1 MVADLVRLRRAG
13 RSVLDGPRGMKRKPL
28 LVLLAALLA
37 GCEEECTR
45 PGWGQPLSYM
55 AAADVREMAVSGSD
69 RKLYAYRAAAGDPF
83 EIAIAYKAGDRVE
96 RCRSGPEFQR
106 FLDAMV
112 TVQVI
117 RQSWHGIYSISSE
130 WFVVELWPAG
140 GDHGVPHRLRPP
152 VPGYPWSVMEWCFG
166 DQYLVDIDPAI
177 WESLRSGCASL
188 GSDSA
193 AKT

>member
-1 MVADLVRLRRAG
+1 MR
-13 RSVLDGPRGMKRKPL
+13 RKPTPIL
-28 LVLLAALLA
+28 LLGAALLA
-37 GCEEECTR
+37 GCEDECTR

-55 AAADVREMAVSGSD
+55 AAADVREMVVSGSD
-69 RKLYAYRAAAGDPF
+69 RKLYAYRSAAGEPF

-140 GDHGVPHRLRPP
+140 GDPGVPHRLRPP
-152 VPGYPWSVMEWCFG
+152 VPGYAWSVMQWCYG

-188 GSDSA
+188 GADA
-193 AKT
+193 PGGA

>member
-1 MVADLVRLRRAG
+1 ML
-13 RSVLDGPRGMKRKPL
+13 
-28 LVLLAALLA
+28 LLAAVLLA
-37 GCEEECTR
+37 GCEDECTR

-55 AAADVREMAVSGSD
+55 AAADVREMVVSGSD
-69 RKLYAYRAAAGDPF
+69 RKLYAHRPAAGEPF

-117 RQSWHGIYSISSE
+117 RQSWHDVYSSSSD

-140 GDHGVPHRLRPP
+140 GDMAVPHRLRPP

-188 GSDSA
+188 GADA
-193 AKT
+193 AGGA

>member
-1 MVADLVRLRRAG
+1 ML
-13 RSVLDGPRGMKRKPL
+13 
-28 LVLLAALLA
+28 LLAAVLLA
-37 GCEEECTR
+37 GCEDECTR

-55 AAADVREMAVSGSD
+55 AAADVREMVVSGSD
-69 RKLYAYRAAAGDPF
+69 RKLYAHRPAAGEPF

-117 RQSWHGIYSISSE
+117 RQSWHDVYSSSSD

-140 GDHGVPHRLRPP
+140 GDMAFRIG
-152 VPGYPWSVMEWCFG
+152 
-166 DQYLVDIDPAI
+166 
-177 WESLRSGCASL
+177 
-188 GSDSA
+188 
-193 AKT
+193 